1 MPSTT
6 PPLNNNPSYFSNPKI
21 VTTAIFPGS
30 FDPFTIGHYD
40 IVMRGLALFDQI
52 IIGIGHNSNKHSTF
66 PLEERLQNIQQAF
79 ANEPRVKVVAYQG
92 LTIDFAATHHAQCI
106 LRGVR
111 SVQDFEYECNIAE
124 ANKQLCG
131 IETVLLYTRPEYAH
145 ISSSLVRELHSYHK
159 DITPYLP

>member
-1 MPSTT
+1 M
-6 PPLNNNPSYFSNPKI
+6 
-21 VTTAIFPGS
+21 TTAIFPGS

-111 SVQDFEYECNIAE
+111 SVQDFEYERNIAD

-131 IETVLLYTRPEYAH
+131 IETVLVYTRPEYAH